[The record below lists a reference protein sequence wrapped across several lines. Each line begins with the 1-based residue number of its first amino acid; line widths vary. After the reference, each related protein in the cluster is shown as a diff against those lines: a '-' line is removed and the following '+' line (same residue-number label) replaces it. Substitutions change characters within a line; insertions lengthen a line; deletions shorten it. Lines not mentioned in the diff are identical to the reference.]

1 MQMVHTHTPYQ
12 SWCESCVCFKARANR
27 QLRDD
32 SSRAS
37 ETPTVSFDL
46 AFTRSIPEGANP
58 QDVSALPFLVMVDSA
73 SGYVGCVP
81 LRSKGQLE
89 LMTREVLSFTA
100 GLGHAEVIFRCDN
113 EPTMRQLLK
122 YVVST
127 RLSMGLATR
136 SVTPPAYSHGNS
148 LVENVIGRLRPLASI
163 LMHSVRKRTGI
174 DFSTNHAP
182 WTWAHRHAAWLM
194 NRYGV
199 VRNVTPF
206 ELVHKKHY
214 TGSIAQFAEPV
225 FGYFRVGAKGTAKWR
240 RALFLGKVDGQDSFL
255 LYSGSHLVLTRSIR
269 RIDTDWKGHLAFY
282 SAFKCNSWEYK
293 SGFGGRVVPTKIKR
307 EALSVGFHPPR
318 GEIEPSAFHDADA
331 EAVRE
336 KAREEL
342 REESE
347 RVEMGAHDDRHELP
361 AVEDDAPPEVSFGDA
376 DAVQHDD
383 ETVEVG
389 DDVGTDTG
397 GVPAPSL
404 GVAGSE
410 APVTPIFDDEGTM
423 EVAYV
428 PQTPRA
434 SPTTRAH
441 GDEDVDIEEHQAK
454 RARGDDPKRSRL
466 QRITQEYA
474 SRISTVE
481 FGNEKFHT
489 MDNYENDQ
497 DMEQQDDSA
506 DLWADEDS
514 LHFKDVPED
523 LWSDYNMERQPDEP
537 PEWVDM
543 LANEVEI
550 SRLLEM
556 EVLIKE
562 ELFQNEVRDSL
573 TTKFVHDWRAKDYT
587 LDDGSVTKRWLRR
600 SRLVAREYA
609 FMERRDDCFSPA
621 TSTHVMNL
629 LPMVYLQRCAE
640 RRGCENHAAEHVL
653 ATVDIKDAF
662 LCVPQAKPFAVTL
675 AGRKYIIAKNLP
687 GQRLGAK
694 AWYWFFRDF
703 LSKVFGY
710 EWCTEQPCLCRNEH
724 SALML
729 HVDDVLFVG
738 KRKFWEEQFLPKL
751 KEQFSVSAS
760 VLEDEGSSISFLKRK
775 LVTVDRGFALVPGT
789 NIDKLVENFES
800 YFGQVR
806 VQHVACDASI
816 QLPDVSS
823 NLTSRDAYAYRS
835 AVRGLLYLAR
845 DRQLASKQGVGKVR
859 HLDGKILWIQQHVL
873 SGDVFLQQLPT
884 AWNVADLCTKAL
896 PQQRVKVLLHELG
909 VCRDNGLTII
919 GQHEHDEQVEK
930 HGSRRQIMQLA
941 KSLMRVATVMGL
953 GSSGANGQFLPNELE
968 GSTCDIGSLRDQCDV
983 AVAATTTAMMV
994 ESNMVNYVCIF
1005 LGLTTWV
1012 IFGCAGYWL
1021 YRKWK
1026 HGMTVMEQEQYH
1038 LGVQVAELDT
1048 AYADYSGRLISAE
1061 FGLGETARD
1070 LEFLQDYA
1078 SSIHYGLVEVG
1089 GFRRYNELTSEQNR
1103 HMYATERAN
1112 LTSFHVMGGDRYM
1125 RVVNQHS
1132 TGIHAAVDTTD
1143 QGEQEQGEESEMEVD
1158 EAIDVHTR
1166 EHVVNRLRNLLNEC
1180 LALHE
1185 HSDAAAVQQL
1195 VLMALDREE
1204 HQELL

>member
-1 MQMVHTHTPYQ
+1 
-12 SWCESCVCFKARANR
+12 
-27 QLRDD
+27 
-32 SSRAS
+32 
-37 ETPTVSFDL
+37 
-46 AFTRSIPEGANP
+46 
-58 QDVSALPFLVMVDSA
+58 
-73 SGYVGCVP
+73 
-81 LRSKGQLE
+81 
-89 LMTREVLSFTA
+89 
-100 GLGHAEVIFRCDN
+100 
-113 EPTMRQLLK
+113 
-122 YVVST
+122 
-127 RLSMGLATR
+127 
-136 SVTPPAYSHGNS
+136 
-148 LVENVIGRLRPLASI
+148 
-163 LMHSVRKRTGI
+163 
-174 DFSTNHAP
+174 
-182 WTWAHRHAAWLM
+182 M

-347 RVEMGAHDDRHELP
+347 RVEMGAHDDQHELP
-361 AVEDDAPPEVSFGDA
+361 AVEDDAPPEVSFGDT

-389 DDVGTDTG
+389 DDVGADTG

-489 MDNYENDQ
+489 MDKYENDQ

-556 EVLIKE
+556 VLIKE

-587 LDDGSVTKRWLRR
+587 LNDGSVTKRWLRR

-640 RRGCENHAAEHVL
+640 RRGCEHHAAEHVL

-694 AWYWFFRDF
+694 AWYCFFRDF

-760 VLEDEGSSISFLKRK
+760 VLEGEGSSISFLKRK
-775 LVTVDRGFALVPGT
+775 LVKVDRGLALVPGT

-800 YFGQVR
+800 YLVK
-806 VQHVACDASI
+806 C
-816 QLPDVSS
+816 VSS
-823 NLTSRDAYAYRS
+823 MWL
-835 AVRGLLYLAR
+835 
-845 DRQLASKQGVGKVR
+845 
-859 HLDGKILWIQQHVL
+859 
-873 SGDVFLQQLPT
+873 
-884 AWNVADLCTKAL
+884 
-896 PQQRVKVLLHELG
+896 
-909 VCRDNGLTII
+909 
-919 GQHEHDEQVEK
+919 
-930 HGSRRQIMQLA
+930 
-941 KSLMRVATVMGL
+941 VMPPF
-953 GSSGANGQFLPNELE
+953 NFPMCLE
-968 GSTCDIGSLRDQCDV
+968 T
-983 AVAATTTAMMV
+983 
-994 ESNMVNYVCIF
+994 
-1005 LGLTTWV
+1005 
-1012 IFGCAGYWL
+1012 
-1021 YRKWK
+1021 
-1026 HGMTVMEQEQYH
+1026 
-1038 LGVQVAELDT
+1038 
-1048 AYADYSGRLISAE
+1048 
-1061 FGLGETARD
+1061 
-1070 LEFLQDYA
+1070 
-1078 SSIHYGLVEVG
+1078 
-1089 GFRRYNELTSEQNR
+1089 
-1103 HMYATERAN
+1103 
-1112 LTSFHVMGGDRYM
+1112 
-1125 RVVNQHS
+1125 
-1132 TGIHAAVDTTD
+1132 
-1143 QGEQEQGEESEMEVD
+1143 
-1158 EAIDVHTR
+1158 
-1166 EHVVNRLRNLLNEC
+1166 
-1180 LALHE
+1180 
-1185 HSDAAAVQQL
+1185 
-1195 VLMALDREE
+1195 
-1204 HQELL
+1204 